1 MCYILFL
8 VPPTTPTFS
17 IGPNYVQGPV
27 SVIQDT
33 TLTITCNSTGNPTP
47 VSGDYTW
54 TGPGIT
60 SSHTGDVLTIEN
72 IQTSSSGQY
81 TCRVTTTLTPTGG
94 GSVTKSNQSS
104 VTVDLLGMY
113 QTLHMC
119 LVSTDL

>member
-1 MCYILFL
+1 MLFCTS

-17 IGPNYVQGPV
+17 VGSNPVQGPV
-27 SVIQDT
+27 GIIQDT
-33 TLTITCNSTGNPTP
+33 TLTITCSSTGNPTP

-60 SSHTGDVLTIEN
+60 GSHTGDVLTIEN

-94 GSVTKSNQSS
+94 GSVTSSNQSS
-104 VTVDLLGMY
+104 VTIYVLGEY
-113 QTLHMC
+113 NKVWYHN
-119 LVSTDL
+119 